1 MITEFPWLPW
11 ILLPGVGALIGYATN
26 WLAIKML
33 FHPRQRR
40 WGLQGLLPRRQPDL
54 ADSVGR
60 IVAED
65 ILHPDLLL
73 SKLDEVDLG
82 PAFSRLADRA
92 LERKVDDLRKIPL
105 IGAFITPERLGS
117 IRNALVDELEKSQ
130 PAIIGELKSMV
141 RQRIDVHSLV
151 RERLESLD
159 LSDLEAMVQR
169 VAAKE
174 FRAIEA
180 WGAVLGTLI
189 GLAQA
194 LLLMGLGG

>member
-1 MITEFPWLPW
+1 MTELPWLPW

-33 FHPRQRR
+33 FHPRQPR
-40 WGLQGLLPRRQPDL
+40 WGLQGLLPRRQADL

-73 SKLDEVDLG
+73 SKLDEVDLS

-141 RQRIDVHSLV
+141 RERIDVHSMV
-151 RERLESLD
+151 RERLESID
-159 LSDLEAMVQR
+159 LAELESLVQR
-169 VAAKE
+169 VAARE

-180 WGAVLGTLI
+180 WGAILGTVI
-189 GLAQA
+189 GLVQV
-194 LLLMGLGG
+194 LILVGLGGG